1 MNDIICAD
9 DTKNKPPRGRHSEGF
24 SHFGTVE
31 KPF

>member
-9 DTKNKPPRGRHSEGF
+9 DTKNKPLRVPTSKGF